1 MSQDDE
7 LEGDRDRALIES
19 TLELLHR
26 ARDGDRTA
34 VDTLVERCLP
44 PLRRWAHG
52 RLPQFARDRLNTEDL
67 VQEAVI
73 RVLKR
78 LDRFDPRQVGALQA
92 YLRQTVKNKICDEI
106 RRVRRRPLAV
116 EVPETIQDEQPDPLE
131 QLLANEDIER
141 YQLALGRISGRDRE
155 LIIARCEM
163 GLSFDEIAVATDKP
177 TREAARMAFNR
188 AIRKLADELHPEA
201 PQPAGG

>member
-1 MSQDDE
+1 VSQDDKPDDE
-7 LEGDRDRALIES
+7 HDRALIES

-26 ARDGDRTA
+26 AREGDRTA
-34 VDTLVERCLP
+34 VDILVERCLP

-73 RVLKR
+73 RVLRR

-106 RRVRRRPLAV
+106 RRVRRRPLSV
-116 EVPETIQDEQPDPLE
+116 EVPETIEAEQPDPLE
-131 QLLANEDIER
+131 QLLAHEDVEQ
-141 YQLALGRISGRDRE
+141 YQLALGRISARDRE

-177 TREAARMAFNR
+177 SKEAARMAVSR
-188 AIRKLADELHPEA
+188 AIRKLADEMHPEA
-201 PQPAGG
+201 PQAAG

>member
-1 MSQDDE
+1 VSQDDKPDDE
-7 LEGDRDRALIES
+7 HDRALIES

-34 VDTLVERCLP
+34 VDILVERCLP

-73 RVLKR
+73 RVLRR

-106 RRVRRRPLAV
+106 RRVRRRPLSV
-116 EVPETIQDEQPDPLE
+116 EVPETIEAEQPDPLE
-131 QLLANEDIER
+131 QLLAHEDVEQ
-141 YQLALGRISGRDRE
+141 YQLALGRISARDRE

-177 TREAARMAFNR
+177 SKEAARMAVSR
-188 AIRKLADELHPEA
+188 AIRKLADEMHPEA
-201 PQPAGG
+201 PQAAG